1 MPGQGNNAYIFPG
14 IALGV
19 IATGT
24 HHIPDDMFL
33 IASQILSEHVSDDDL
48 RKGSLYPPLNLIKE
62 VSIQIAIAVTKY
74 AYSKGE
80 LHDLLLLIEQKLTIK
95 NMNVCTT
102 ITKQH
107 NCIKVQNVSN

>member
-1 MPGQGNNAYIFPG
+1 MLFQGSCIFASGSPFGPVELNGTTFVPGQGNNAYIFPG

-48 RKGSLYPPLNLIKE
+48 RKGSLYPPLSLIKE

-80 LHDLLLLIEQKLTIK
+80 
-95 NMNVCTT
+95 
-102 ITKQH
+102 
-107 NCIKVQNVSN
+107 